1 MGKGQG
7 SEAAGLPGADGA
19 GSSHRLEARSSLSGL
34 GGFPP
39 SSSKVGPGK
48 GHTEKTHVFI

>member
-39 SSSKVGPGK
+39 SSSKMGPGK